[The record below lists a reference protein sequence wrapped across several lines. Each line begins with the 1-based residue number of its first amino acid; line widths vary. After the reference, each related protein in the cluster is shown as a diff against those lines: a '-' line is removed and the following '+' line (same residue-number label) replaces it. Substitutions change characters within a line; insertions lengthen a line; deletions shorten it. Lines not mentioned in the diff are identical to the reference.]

1 MKKISVILP
10 AYKAEKTIRDTIESV
25 KNQTYKNI
33 ELIIIENG
41 PKDSTESII
50 KAYKNSGLDIKYFYS
65 EKPSVSN
72 ARNIGIKNSTGEY
85 IAFID
90 SDDRYEC
97 SFLAKMVAYLEC
109 NCSQLVSC
117 GYKTSDNKTIRL
129 VKQDDII
136 KTTNDMQV
144 YLETL
149 KSNLLFNELWNKLY
163 LSSIIKENGILFDEK
178 YELGEDYLFNL
189 EYLYYTEKACYINE
203 PLYIY
208 TVSDD
213 GLKLKYRKDK
223 FDIEYRLTKI
233 LKEYYLK
240 KGYSMDFVNN
250 QFARIYYN
258 GIIDIYKSNNLAN
271 RKEKDEQLKEFISR
285 KEYKD
290 DLKSLKDNV
299 TDKKFKFAI
308 KYFFLK
314 GKGRIKFF
322 VLLNKLFH
330 Q

>member
-50 KAYKNSGLDIKYFYS
+50 KTYNNSGLDIKYFYS

-271 RKEKDEQLKEFISR
+271 RKEKDEQLKEFILR

>member
-50 KAYKNSGLDIKYFYS
+50 KTYKNSGLDIKYFYS

-271 RKEKDEQLKEFISR
+271 RKEKDEQLKEFILR

>member
-50 KAYKNSGLDIKYFYS
+50 KTYKNSGLDIKYFYS

-129 VKQDDII
+129 VKQYDII
-136 KTTNDMQV
+136 KTTNDIQV

-223 FDIEYRLTKI
+223 FDIEYRLTQI

-258 GIIDIYKSNNLAN
+258 GIIDIYKSNNLSN

>member
-50 KAYKNSGLDIKYFYS
+50 KTYKNSGLDIKYFYS